1 MANGSNVICQRSTM
15 NGARLKETEWK
26 RWSKRTK
33 DGRIEDDWFIS
44 NFQARTHQIFVIFER
59 QIRTIIKWTTTEQKL
74 KWKESERERERERE
88 WLNGSSNKKNEIVMC
103 KEVRVDVAHS
113 GNSSSVY
120 FRLRHSTT
128 DYSVLLGLF
137 SIFLAH
143 HFPFIHMKSRH
154 INWQRAGIIHW

>member
-26 RWSKRTK
+26 RWSK
-33 DGRIEDDWFIS
+33 
-44 NFQARTHQIFVIFER
+44 NER
-59 QIRTIIKWTTTEQKL
+59 WPDRRRLIYLQFSSAYPSDFCHIWTTNKDNNQVNDDRAKA
-74 KWKESERERERERE
+74 KMERVRTRTRERERE

-154 INWQRAGIIHW
+154 INWQRTGIIHW